1 MQTVQLR
8 DRRQITLPPAV
19 VAQAQLQTA
28 DELSIRFKDG
38 VIELRPI
45 KRAALAG
52 VDIRQFLG
60 SVKTYG
66 DTPEQVQAYLRA
78 ERDGWDR

>member
-19 VAQAQLQTA
+19 VAQVQLQTA
-28 DELSIRFKDG
+28 DELSIRVKDG

-45 KRAALAG
+45 KRKAFTG
-52 VDIRQFLG
+52 VDVRQFSG
-60 SVKTYG
+60 TVKTYG
-66 DTPEQVQAYLRA
+66 DTPEQVQAYLRT
-78 ERDGWDR
+78 ERDSWDR